1 MLYNVKF
8 YNPFA
13 QEDVVWLAEA
23 DSEAEAK
30 AVVWAVGCPYR
41 DIDKWP
47 FEPEDYSVWKYS
59 KKPEANHI
67 MAIERVGEEL
77 YNKAL
82 EVAKAYDEN

>member
-47 FEPEDYSVWKYS
+47 FEPEDYSVWK
-59 KKPEANHI
+59 
-67 MAIERVGEEL
+67 
-77 YNKAL
+77 
-82 EVAKAYDEN
+82 